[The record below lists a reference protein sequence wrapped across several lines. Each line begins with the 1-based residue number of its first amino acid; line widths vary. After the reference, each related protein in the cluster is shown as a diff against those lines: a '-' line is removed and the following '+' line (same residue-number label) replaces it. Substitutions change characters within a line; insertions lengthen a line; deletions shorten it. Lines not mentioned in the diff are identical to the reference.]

1 MNFNVNYL
9 YYKKEYWLVDEKRC
23 DDVHFQ
29 MFIDMVLE
37 FWGYKFI
44 NLIINKYVNLSFSLK
59 IIIYSYTQ
67 VNYLHV
73 SLLNI
78 FIRFVSYSKISPKFI
93 LHNAIPIVS
102 TNLYSKFILFFFQNY
117 LLTSNKLISS
127 SNNFSSQ
134 LGTFLYF
141 SSLYINYMIAVII

>member
-78 FIRFVSYSKISPKFI
+78 FIRFVSYSKISPKLI